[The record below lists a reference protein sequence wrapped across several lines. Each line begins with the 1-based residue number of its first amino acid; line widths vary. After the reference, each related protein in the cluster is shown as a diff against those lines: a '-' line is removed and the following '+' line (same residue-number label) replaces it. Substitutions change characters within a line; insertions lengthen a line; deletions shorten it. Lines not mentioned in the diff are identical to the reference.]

1 MEGLRAAL
9 VAGIGGFSGATVLA
23 AGGSLLPPL
32 PYILAVTWKGVP
44 AEVRLH
50 HLEECGVV
58 VSSGSACQATK
69 DQISPALS
77 ALGLTKDQARRVLR
91 FSFSLYTT
99 MEDIERLLSALAEV
113 EQQLESLVPA
123 PEEAR

>member
-1 MEGLRAAL
+1 MALPGQGLPAAHAAAPGPRL
-9 VAGIGGFSGATVLA
+9 GAGLHHVPRVAVGA
-23 AGGSLLPPL
+23 
-32 PYILAVTWKGVP
+32 

-69 DQISPALS
+69 DQLSPALS
-77 ALGLTKDQARRVLR
+77 ALGLTKDPARRVLR
-91 FSFSLYTT
+91 FSFSHYTT
-99 MEDIERLLSALAEV
+99 MEDIERLLSALVEV